1 MKDYIVVI
9 PARLKSTRLPEKP
22 LIEIMGKSIIQRT
35 YEQCLKAVEEELV
48 YVATDSDRIYKHCE
62 ALGMNVLMTS
72 DKALTGTDRVSE
84 VAKRIKAK
92 YYINVQGDEPVFNPE
107 DIKTLLAKIKL
118 FSDDSIIING
128 FAPIKTENEFNSPSV
143 PKVVFRPNGDLLYM
157 SRSPI
162 PGNKSLKFNK
172 AWRQVCIYAFPYE
185 ALMNFSSVEKT
196 VLEEEEDIEILRF
209 LELNYTVKMIELSS
223 QSIPVDLPEDILKVE
238 KFIMYNKEGV
248 I

>member
-62 ALGMNVLMTS
+62 ELGMNVLMTS

-84 VAKRIKAK
+84 VAKSIKAK

-162 PGNKSLKFNK
+162 PGNKTLKFNK

-196 VLEEEEDIEILRF
+196 LLEEEEDIEILRF